1 MNKEI
6 DFAIP
11 NREEFRK
18 GCEIYNQKETKG
30 PIYFKAK
37 SIIDANWGDPPIWQ
51 SEKWGRPLVFQFLS
65 ISE

>member
-37 SIIDANWGDPPIWQ
+37 SIIDANWGDPTNMA
-51 SEKWGRPLVFQFLS
+51 K
-65 ISE
+65 